1 MAPLSATA
9 ILPER
14 IVRFP
19 RQRIL
24 GVSLAFLLASG
35 PLLGQPL
42 GRPGLRGKSDTLPD
56 SPALK
61 IPAAEQNEA
70 TGIVRGTISDSTGV
84 MVAGARLILT
94 HDDQE
99 RNRIEARLVRQS
111 KFLLRPQRRRIRNVA
126 HKAINAKRRPPH
138 TAWK

>member
-9 ILPER
+9 MHCER
-14 IVRFP
+14 IVKFP

-35 PLLGQPL
+35 PLLGQTL

-61 IPAAEQNEA
+61 IPAEEQNEA
-70 TGIVRGTISDSTGV
+70 TGIVLGTIFDSTGV
-84 MVAGARLILT
+84 MVAGAMQNAAHGPSPGAIL
-94 HDDQE
+94 
-99 RNRIEARLVRQS
+99 LPS
-111 KFLLRPQRRRIRNVA
+111 LLF
-126 HKAINAKRRPPH
+126 RPPRCNGFLGNLR
-138 TAWK
+138 ALCG